1 MGAGGFSHNGS
12 SSAQLIECKM
22 RNGMQQWT
30 RSFTPRQYRLFGG
43 IISGAVRAATAG
55 TDDSGSNEDAT
66 HAAARGRANRAD
78 GWLSRMRP
86 EYERAWRQMYT
97 FEPTPKPAT
106 KRDGQHKDDDNGD
119 LGAGEAEQDDGMGL
133 RAATID
139 ELRATEATRSQK
151 RPRRDGGETQE
162 RQAAAAD
169 DAAQTTSVANVTDAD
184 TTVANLPGDIGPAQS
199 QEHHPQQ
206 HEPEHAVTPAGVME
220 QQEMDHDAAATEDAE
235 PAAAAP
241 RKRKRNRGRKSMLNS
256 RCRKRAKK
264 RALAAEQS
272 AT

>member
-1 MGAGGFSHNGS
+1 
-12 SSAQLIECKM
+12 
-22 RNGMQQWT
+22 MQQWT

-119 LGAGEAEQDDGMGL
+119 LGAGDAEQDDGMGL
-133 RAATID
+133 RGETTD
-139 ELRATEATRSQK
+139 ELRATEVTRSQK
-151 RPRRDGGETQE
+151 RPRLDGGGAQE
-162 RQAAAAD
+162 GQAAAAAD
-169 DAAQTTSVANVTDAD
+169 DAAPDHERCGRD
-184 TTVANLPGDIGPAQS
+184 RRR
-199 QEHHPQQ
+199 HHGG
-206 HEPEHAVTPAGVME
+206 EPSGRHWASPITAAPS
-220 QQEMDHDAAATEDAE
+220 AAARNGPRNDTSRSRGATGDE
-235 PAAAAP
+235 P
-241 RKRKRNRGRKSMLNS
+241 RRRGYRE
-256 RCRKRAKK
+256 R
-264 RALAAEQS
+264 
-272 AT
+272 